1 MLLRRV
7 LVLASIAMLV
17 PAVAFAQAAVGG
29 NVDPNGIVTRVLG
42 VLQGPMGFGICLIGL
57 IAAAAGAVFGH
68 NHRGLYGVGVLI
80 FTIFCGGW
88 LLNTIVGTA

>member
-1 MLLRRV
+1 MILNRV
-7 LVLASIAMLV
+7 LMLAVSAATMPGI
-17 PAVAFAQAAVGG
+17 AFAQSSIGG
-29 NVDPNGIVTRVLG
+29 NVDPNGIITRILG

-57 IAAAAGAVFGH
+57 IAASAGAVFGH

-80 FTIFCGGW
+80 FAIFCGGW